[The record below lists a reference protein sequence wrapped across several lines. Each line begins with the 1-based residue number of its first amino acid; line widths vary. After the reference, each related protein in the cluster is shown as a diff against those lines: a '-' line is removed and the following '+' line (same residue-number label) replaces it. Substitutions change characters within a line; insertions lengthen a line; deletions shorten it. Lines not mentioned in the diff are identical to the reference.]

1 MHSSVKSRMAS
12 LAAVLLCLAGLAA
25 QTAERPAER
34 IWAGGK
40 LVVWPYYPGD
50 STQLKS
56 ITLVQSQPDEWE
68 YWEGRGVVP
77 ATAKTWQSILT
88 DTTVDQGVEAILG
101 LDFGGNPA
109 PVVCLDE
116 FGFDYGGQTDEKSAR
131 ILLELRRRR
140 PDLGIVVYQMRGP
153 FNGVLAGAYR
163 EAVDAVGLECYAG
176 PSDYWWIETQ
186 IVAARLQG
194 LLDKCVVLLGLGTG
208 GQPGE
213 VWPSTKEDVESQV
226 RYVRLVAPEAR
237 GIGFFV
243 GKADPEVV
251 SFADDL
257 CGRFLD
263 LPADGSGLPPEV
275 LALHESLAGRHAQ
288 PFLVCAPSWVQP
300 DRSFEN
306 PGRLVQPVAFRALIM
321 NLGGKD
327 AAGAKIRLRNT
338 PDKGGDVFAEGTAR
352 SLPAGKVS
360 VALLSVLGP
369 PGSSPWKSWLDWVME
384 VEAPG
389 AEVLQFKWAR

>member
-1 MHSSVKSRMAS
+1 MKSRIAS
-12 LAAVLLCLAGLAA
+12 FVALLLCFGGLAA
-25 QTAERPAER
+25 QSADTPAGR

-56 ITLVQSQPDEWE
+56 ITLVQCQPDEWK
-68 YWEGRGVVP
+68 YWEERGVVP
-77 ATAKTWQSILT
+77 GTALTWHSILN
-88 DTTVDQGVEAILG
+88 DTTVGQGVEAILG
-101 LDFGGNPA
+101 LDFGGNPE

-131 ILLELRRRR
+131 ILAELRRRR
-140 PDLGIVVYQMRGP
+140 PDLGIIVYQMRGP
-153 FNGVLAGAYR
+153 FNDVLAGAYR
-163 EAVDAVGLECYAG
+163 ESVDAVGLECYAG
-176 PSDYWWIETQ
+176 PNDYWWIETQ
-186 IVAARLQG
+186 IIAARLQG

-213 VWPSTKEDVESQV
+213 VWPNTKEDVERQA
-226 RYVRLVAPEAR
+226 RFVRLVAPEVR

-251 SFADDL
+251 SYADDL

-263 LPADGSGLPPEV
+263 LPADGAGLPAAALVLHQTLASRPE
-275 LALHESLAGRHAQ
+275 G

-300 DRSFEN
+300 GRSFEN
-306 PGRLVQPVAFRALIM
+306 PGRLVEPVVFRALIM
-321 NLGGKD
+321 NLGGKN
-327 AAGAKIRLRNT
+327 AEGVKIRLRNT
-338 PDKGGDVFAEGTAR
+338 PDKGGDVFAEGTAQ
-352 SLPAGKVS
+352 SLPAGRVS

-369 PGSSPWKSWLDWVME
+369 AGSSPWKNWLDWVME
-384 VEAPG
+384 VEVSG